1 MCETDRGSGQK
12 RTGRLK
18 QAGIVFLAVS
28 VMILAFLCIFVML
41 QTGRLEADVKELRS
55 LLEESPH
62 GQGGETS
69 QRKPET
75 DAGSED
81 PAQES
86 REEEPPLEVETVPE
100 EAQADSDPELDDT
113 VRKIYLTFDDGP
125 SSNTDKI
132 LDILA
137 EYDVKAT
144 FFVVGKTDQR
154 SKDALKRIVEEG
166 HTLAMHSYTHK
177 YAEVYGSV
185 DSFAADFTK
194 LQDYL
199 YEVTGVRS
207 MIYRFPGGSSNKL
220 KARKLEMREFIDWL
234 NEQGVVYFD
243 WNVASGDAGAR
254 KLRPEEIVA
263 NCMAGLN
270 KNWKTSVILLHD
282 AAGRPTTVEALPLL
296 LDEILS
302 MEDTAVLPITGNTR
316 AVQHIKASEE
326 TEKETSGGTAENKT
340 PDGTTDEA
348 SSGEATED

>member
-12 RTGRLK
+12 RTVRLK

-28 VMILAFLCIFVML
+28 VMFLAFLCIFMMM
-41 QTGRLEADVKELRS
+41 QMDRLEKNVGELKS
-55 LLEESPH
+55 LLEESSA
-62 GQGGETS
+62 QAGGETS
-69 QRKPET
+69 QKKPVT
-75 DAGSED
+75 DGEDRESAGVSGEK
-81 PAQES
+81 
-86 REEEPPLEVETVPE
+86 EPPLEVETVPE
-100 EAQADSDPELDDT
+100 EAQADSDPELDENL
-113 VRKIYLTFDDGP
+113 RKIYLTFDDGP

-185 DSFAADFTK
+185 DAFAEDFRK

-207 MIYRFPGGSSNKL
+207 MVYRFPGGSSNKI
-220 KARKLEMREFIDWL
+220 KARQLDMREFIGWL
-234 NEQGVVYFD
+234 NEEGVVYFD
-243 WNVASGDAGAR
+243 WNISSGDAGAR
-254 KLRPEEIVA
+254 KLSPEQIVK
-263 NCMAGLN
+263 NVMAGLD
-270 KNWKTSVILLHD
+270 KNWKTSVILMHD

-302 MEDTAVLPITGNTR
+302 MEDTVVLPITGNTR
-316 AVQHIKASEE
+316 AVQHIKASEG
-326 TEKETSGGTAENKT
+326 TESF
-340 PDGTTDEA
+340 
-348 SSGEATED
+348 TED